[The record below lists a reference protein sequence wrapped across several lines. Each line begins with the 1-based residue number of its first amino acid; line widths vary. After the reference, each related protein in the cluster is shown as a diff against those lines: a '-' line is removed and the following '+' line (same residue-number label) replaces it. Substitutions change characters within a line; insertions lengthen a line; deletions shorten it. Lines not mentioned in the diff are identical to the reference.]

1 MGAYQ
6 FELIKCFVIT
16 CQIEPIILETA
27 QHSIRVYSI
36 KSLPAKC
43 VHYASVTCSDYLGTS
58 FLMNLSA
65 MKPCGDIK
73 GMSG

>member
-27 QHSIRVYSI
+27 QHSIRVNSI

-43 VHYASVTCSDYLGTS
+43 IHYASETCSGYSGTP
-58 FLMNLSA
+58 FPMNLSA
-65 MKPCGDIK
+65 MKPCAGI
-73 GMSG
+73 